1 MKTPKTAFVCSEC
14 EYRSLKWMGR
24 CPSCGAWNTLEETLI
39 EPEAAPVKVTATAV
53 GGPNKPVLLD
63 AYDMPDYMRFE
74 TGYRELDRVLGGGLF
89 MLGAGILAFFLGT
102 YIVKGVMSAFKMFF
116 NKN

>member
-39 EPEAAPVKVTATAV
+39 EPETPTVKVTAAA
-53 GGPNKPVLLD
+53 GGGANKPVLLD
-63 AYDMPDYMRFE
+63 DYDMPDYMRFE
-74 TGYRELDRVLGGGLF
+74 TGYRELDRVLGGGAVAA
-89 MLGAGILAFFLGT
+89 AGLCPARSCC
-102 YIVKGVMSAFKMFF
+102 SAASRASASPLC
-116 NKN
+116 

>member
-1 MKTPKTAFVCSEC
+1 MAFAGLAILF
-14 EYRSLKWMGR
+14 SLLMVVV
-24 CPSCGAWNTLEETLI
+24 AVVFAVFVVF
-39 EPEAAPVKVTATAV
+39 AACVIAGIASVAAGFFAFGKSLAD
-53 GGPNKPVLLD
+53 GLL
-63 AYDMPDYMRFE
+63 
-74 TGYRELDRVLGGGLF
+74 VLGGGLF

>member
-39 EPEAAPVKVTATAV
+39 EPETVPVKVTATAV
-53 GGPNKPVLLD
+53 GGSNKPVLLD

-74 TGYRELDRVLGGGLF
+74 TGYRELDRVLGGGLVYGSVV
-89 MLGAGILAFFLGT
+89 LLSGEPG
-102 YIVKGVMSAFKMFF
+102 SA
-116 NKN
+116 NRLC